1 MVPKT
6 GGFFVTG
13 GIKTN
18 SNKNEEEISKTS
30 EVFRNGKWIEGP
42 ELPTPISHHCLVQLD
57 DTRLVKKNIFGE
69 HQNASKYKSSVSFY
83 NKAILCHI
91 RIK

>member
-1 MVPKT
+1 MVPIT

-18 SNKNEEEISKTS
+18 SNKNEEVISKTS
-30 EVFRNGKWIEGP
+30 EVLHDGKWILGP

-57 DTRLVKKNIFGE
+57 DTRLVKKIFLE
-69 HQNASKYKSSVSFY
+69 SIKMHQN
-83 NKAILCHI
+83 
-91 RIK
+91 IKVQCLFTIKPFFVI